1 MHDADDEHGFGMN
14 LVYRGAYG
22 LAWREVERSRYS
34 RDQVH
39 GKDPAAELARMG
51 ERVTRE
57 LGKTDARR
65 EALEAIAEGV
75 KDAVEGRQPRW

>member
-1 MHDADDEHGFGMN
+1 MDDGDDEHGFGLN

-34 RDQVH
+34 RDQVY
-39 GKDPAAELARMG
+39 GKDPAAELARMV
-51 ERVTRE
+51 ERVTHE
-57 LGKTDARR
+57 LGKLDAGR
-65 EALEAIAEGV
+65 EAMEAIAEGV